1 MRKYLHLNNKKK
13 QLFHYFMLAFV
24 SSPALIS
31 FQYVSDL
38 INLTEFIAW
47 LFRPHLPSIF
57 PNIAWPEAFQN
68 WTLIPLKTLYFFP
81 RRMETVSGIPLVD
94 FSAMSVEHEMVSSY
108 SDDQVLEI
116 ARQIHQAF
124 STVGFVYL
132 KNHGISQKMV
142 RKHFLRV
149 QFLQKCDFPEIFYR
163 KW

>member
-1 MRKYLHLNNKKK
+1 
-13 QLFHYFMLAFV
+13 MLAFV

-31 FQYVSDL
+31 FQYVSGL

-57 PNIAWPEAFQN
+57 PNIAWPEVISN
-68 WTLIPLKTLYFFP
+68 SLPNLDIPLKTLYFFP

-132 KNHGISQKMV
+132 KNHGISQNTV
-142 RKHFLRV
+142 RKHFLGV